1 MDVFISSYATSSN
14 FVQESASLYLY
25 DQEII
30 PRSDE
35 WMSISALFEE
45 SAQLACE
52 VNRFS
57 LTCLDPKGDISTA
70 IYDPN
75 DSSSTLTLDSG
86 SERCAPFVSFLHRL
100 SSGYADYKYAETGDQ
115 SAEQQAKFE
124 GKYTITLGA
133 SKSNP
138 DGVLSMEAT
147 QQFEITLI
155 ADCSLSV
162 LQVNSESVS
171 EVPLTIRAGEQSSL
185 SFSED
190 LFTATFKETCMT
202 DIDVVPVE
210 SDITFTIDQEAYV
223 VNSAILFNDQLPN
236 DAILDGQS
244 TGSKQYEFRVANVD
258 DASDVV
264 SAQFDV
270 NYELNCAYE
279 MVELGQAQQLESFE
293 IIQAIDAVQTRTIE
307 QFVL

>member
-1 MDVFISSYATSSN
+1 MTVGELTFDINVRNNHFRKTVLTGGRLRWISCETMDVFISSYATSSN

-86 SERCAPFVSFLHRL
+86 SERCAPFVSFLQRL

-115 SAEQQAKFE
+115 SAE
-124 GKYTITLGA
+124 
-133 SKSNP
+133 
-138 DGVLSMEAT
+138 
-147 QQFEITLI
+147 
-155 ADCSLSV
+155 
-162 LQVNSESVS
+162 
-171 EVPLTIRAGEQSSL
+171 
-185 SFSED
+185 
-190 LFTATFKETCMT
+190 
-202 DIDVVPVE
+202 
-210 SDITFTIDQEAYV
+210 
-223 VNSAILFNDQLPN
+223 
-236 DAILDGQS
+236 
-244 TGSKQYEFRVANVD
+244 
-258 DASDVV
+258 
-264 SAQFDV
+264 
-270 NYELNCAYE
+270 
-279 MVELGQAQQLESFE
+279 
-293 IIQAIDAVQTRTIE
+293 
-307 QFVL
+307 